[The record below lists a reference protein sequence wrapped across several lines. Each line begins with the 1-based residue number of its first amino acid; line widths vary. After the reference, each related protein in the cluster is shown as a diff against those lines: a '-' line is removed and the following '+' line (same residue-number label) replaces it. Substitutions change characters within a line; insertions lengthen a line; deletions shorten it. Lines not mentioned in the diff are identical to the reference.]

1 MGGFPTLCAALLC
14 AGTSALGASGL
25 SSGDGTQLARRAA
38 PDGGVTFDL
47 RPFADGKTARRN
59 PDKGW
64 YIHYYDNCIDR
75 YGVRNGVFLSPERAL
90 ELVPCLDHIYLRL
103 AWSHLEPK
111 EGEFNWQLIDKVI
124 DPYTQAGI
132 GIAFRITCK
141 ETDRN
146 QYYATPKWVAD
157 AGAKGTMLGNAWEPD
172 YGDPVFLEKLDN
184 FHRAFA
190 ERYDGRPN
198 LVYVDV
204 GSYGD
209 WGEGHTASSSHK
221 DWPWSAIK
229 AQFDIYRKHYRK
241 SLVVVSDDFIGSRRV
256 KEGKAEMLQY
266 VLDSGWTFRDDSISV
281 KWFVD
286 HIGDRMRS
294 PELFDAVWEK
304 FPTVLELDHYH
315 GTVASKTWRGG
326 SILYDSIIRAHATYG
341 GFHGYPERWI
351 AENRDYAAK
360 AGNKLGYWYFIDE
373 VRAAKRG
380 DGLSLAIDWRNMG
393 AAKAYVRYALDII
406 LTDKSGKDLVFR
418 QDSFD
423 NRALAPGG
431 SSTTEHSI
439 VGVPPG
445 DYVLSVRMR
454 KGDRPVYVAVDAAH
468 TRSDGACVVGSL
480 VL

>member
-1 MGGFPTLCAALLC
+1 MNMLKQMGIVTMALVLAAC
-14 AGTSALGASGL
+14 SRQQSDRASGSAHALGK
-25 SSGDGTQLARRAA
+25 GDV
-38 PDGGVTFDL
+38 VTFDL
-47 RPFADGKTARRN
+47 RPFADDQTALRN

-90 ELVPCLDHIYLRL
+90 ELIPCLDHIYLRL
-103 AWSHLEPK
+103 AWSHLEPR

-124 DPYTQAGI
+124 DPYTAAGI
-132 GIAFRITCK
+132 GISFRISCK
-141 ETDRN
+141 ETDKN

-157 AGAKGTMLGNAWEPD
+157 AGAKGTPLGNAWEPD

-221 DWPWSAIK
+221 DWSWSTIK
-229 AQFDIYRKHYRK
+229 AHFDIYRKHYK
-241 SLVVVSDDFIGSRRV
+241 NALVVVSDDFVGSRRTP
-256 KEGKAEMLQY
+256 EGKKEILQY
-266 VLDSGWTFRDDSISV
+266 VLDSNWTFRDDSISV

-286 HIGDRMRS
+286 HIGTRMRS

-304 FPTVLELDHYH
+304 VPTVLELDHYH
-315 GTVASKTWRGG
+315 GTIASKTWRGG
-326 SILYDSIIRAHATYG
+326 DIFYDSILQAHATYG
-341 GFHGYPERWI
+341 GFHGYPEKWVS
-351 AENRDYAAK
+351 ENRDFAAK

-373 VRAAKRG
+373 VKVGNLG
-380 DGLSLAIDWRNMG
+380 DHLLLSIAWRNMG
-393 AAKAYVRYALDII
+393 AAKAYVKYGFDII

-418 QDSFD
+418 QDAFD
-423 NRALAPGG
+423 NTAFAPEVAL
-431 SSTTEHSI
+431 STEHLI
-439 VGVPPG
+439 RGVPSG
-445 DYVLSVRMR
+445 EYVLSVRMH
-454 KGDRPVYVAVDAAH
+454 KGDRPVYLAVDAAH
-468 TRSDGACVVGSL
+468 TRHDGACIVGDIAL
-480 VL
+480 